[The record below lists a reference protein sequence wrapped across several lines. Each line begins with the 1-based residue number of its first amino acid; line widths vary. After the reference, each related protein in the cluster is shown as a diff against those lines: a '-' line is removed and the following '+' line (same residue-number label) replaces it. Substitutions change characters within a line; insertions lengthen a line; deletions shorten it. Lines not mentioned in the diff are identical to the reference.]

1 MSIRTDKVASVVK
14 KALAG
19 PINDFAR
26 SNTKGS
32 LVTITSVVLSKDL
45 SIAKVYLSIFGGKD
59 SPLGI
64 LALIEDNS
72 REIRSNLASQV
83 HLRSVPELKFFL
95 DDTLDQMEHI
105 QKLIDKS
112 KSTDNSIE

>member
-1 MSIRTDKVASVVK
+1 MSIRTEKVASVVK
-14 KALAG
+14 KALAD
-19 PINDFAR
+19 PINNFAR
-26 SNTKGS
+26 ANTQGS

-45 SIAKVYLSIFGGKD
+45 SIAKIYLSIFGGKN

-64 LALIEDNS
+64 LALIEDNA
-72 REIRSNLASQV
+72 REIRSELAHKV
-83 HLRSVPELKFFL
+83 HLKSVPELKFFL

-112 KSTDNSIE
+112 KSDDNSIE